1 MVNMKINEVD
11 NLIVLPN
18 RRNVAV
24 FKKKR
29 FNGKSNINVYVLTP
43 ES

>member
-24 FKKKR
+24 FKKKDLMANLILMYM
-29 FNGKSNINVYVLTP
+29 F
-43 ES
+43 